1 MSGWRLRDENDVEHY
16 SDRPSIGNGDR
27 LERIQADLARD
38 DARNIPW
45 PETTWDDLSWLVAEV
60 ERLRAEV
67 ETLKAMLLTPMDAM
81 EAMRAAEN
89 ERLGAKVARYEALLD
104 PDNDERVQRL
114 AERMVRARAAHHG
127 PGFSTWP
134 TAVHAEAAAV
144 LAALREE
151 AGDV

>member
-89 ERLGAKVARYEALLD
+89 ERLGAEVERLRAEVEKAEADAEHWAYQSRTQGRVGDLAAVDLGVVRAEIEAL
-104 PDNDERVQRL
+104 RRGWL
-114 AERMVRARAAHHG
+114 A
-127 PGFSTWP
+127 
-134 TAVHAEAAAV
+134 
-144 LAALREE
+144 
-151 AGDV
+151 